1 VQPGGSLQ
9 HSNPVDTGVAYLGP
23 SSNFG
28 QANDPMINHRIGGVN
43 VFGGGLGLY
52 NSKGV
57 LIGGIGVS
65 GDTSCADHN
74 IAWRTRHQLNLDFV
88 PLGVSAHSDDNIN
101 YKGLVT
107 VPSLANDFSHP
118 ICKIAGMDGVSQIS
132 ANLPAVQKVKP

>member
-1 VQPGGSLQ
+1 
-9 HSNPVDTGVAYLGP
+9 
-23 SSNFG
+23 
-28 QANDPMINHRIGGVN
+28 
-43 VFGGGLGLY
+43 
-52 NSKGV
+52 V

-88 PLGVSAHSDDNIN
+88 PFGVSAHSDDNIN

-118 ICKIAGMDGVSQIS
+118 ICKIAGVDGVSQIS
-132 ANLPAVQKVKP
+132 ANLPAVQKVPH